1 MGARKV
7 KPRRQFDAIDEE
19 PESSKS
25 SKTEDDSFLKTRVV
39 VKKRGRP
46 AKATLEHV
54 ATTEGPASNCAMKR
68 RGSAKTAVHEGHD
81 VRDLAMGATIVV
93 TNASAL
99 DSAAPKASNAAGNKR
114 GRPRKKLVHDAIVNL
129 AEPIDSFTESKPNQ
143 RPKRQAAAA
152 ARARVM
158 EGLKEEDSDITKKR
172 REVHSAHTTRESMSD
187 ERQAKRKEE
196 LPISRNSGKL
206 QEAEHTVISHTENED
221 SLATAARDLK
231 QHGRAVADSEMTLAP
246 NVSGRP
252 RRNAAVAASAKVL
265 SGFAEEATD
274 ITKRRRDSSP
284 VSRKRRKREV
294 PVNSEHST
302 VNTLTTT
309 GKADAVRDRPA
320 VPRKRRQATDGTS
333 DSTPTLLDM
342 RRPLAETNSNIC
354 PIPQEMMTSDGLQGP
369 GKADVQ
375 ASIRTETQVASK
387 VSIKAKRKAR
397 NPDVSRDAF
406 ADPAGS
412 PGNRVEQTEALPLPQ
427 EPVLKTKVVA
437 AESKVVAAES
447 KMRTEKSAQAAS
459 ISSISAPRD
468 EKRRVKP
475 SKIKA
480 SRSKLPLGP
489 AATQT
494 AATDGERT
502 ENMDWLAQKPEP
514 TKSLRAPTASRTRK
528 AVLCLPD
535 MDLDDL
541 LSNVANFV
549 PRLG

>member
-1 MGARKV
+1 M
-7 KPRRQFDAIDEE
+7 I
-19 PESSKS
+19 
-25 SKTEDDSFLKTRVV
+25 

-68 RGSAKTAVHEGHD
+68 RGSAKTAVHEGND
-81 VRDLAMGATIVV
+81 VRDLAMGATLVIRNVS
-93 TNASAL
+93 TL
-99 DSAAPKASNAAGNKR
+99 DSVAPKASNAAGNKR
-114 GRPRKKLVHDAIVNL
+114 GRPRKKLVHDAIVSL
-129 AEPIDSFTESKPNQ
+129 AEPIDSFTESQSNRK
-143 RPKRQAAAA
+143 PKRQAAAT
-152 ARARVM
+152 ARTRVM
-158 EGLKEEDSDITKKR
+158 EALKEEDSDITKKR
-172 REVHSAHTTRESMSD
+172 REVISAHTTRDSTSN
-187 ERQAKRKEE
+187 ERQAMRKEE
-196 LPISRNSGKL
+196 LPKSRNAGNL
-206 QEAEHTVISHTENED
+206 HEAEHTVISDTENNG
-221 SLATAARDLK
+221 LVATAAGELK
-231 QHGRAVADSEMTLAP
+231 QHGRAVADSEITLAP
-246 NVSGRP
+246 NLSGRP

-265 SGFAEEATD
+265 SGFVEEATD

-284 VSRKRRKREV
+284 VSRNRRKREV
-294 PVNSEHST
+294 PVNSKPST
-302 VNTLTTT
+302 VNTLTTI

-320 VPRKRRQATDGTS
+320 MPRKRRQATDGTC

-354 PIPQEMMTSDGLQGP
+354 PMSQEMMTSDGLQGL

-375 ASIRTETQVASK
+375 ASIRTETQLASK
-387 VSIKAKRKAR
+387 VSMKAKRQAR

-412 PGNRVEQTEALPLPQ
+412 SGNRVEQMEALPRPQ
-427 EPVLKTKVVA
+427 EPILKTKLVA
-437 AESKVVAAES
+437 AESR
-447 KMRTEKSAQAAS
+447 MRSEKSAQAVS
-459 ISSISAPRD
+459 ISPISAPRD

-480 SRSKLPLGP
+480 SRSKV

-502 ENMDWLAQKPEP
+502 ENMDWLVQKPEA
-514 TKSLRAPTASRTRK
+514 TKSTRAPTASGTTK

-535 MDLDDL
+535 IDLDEL

-549 PRLG
+549 PRPG

>member
-1 MGARKV
+1 MGARKA

-54 ATTEGPASNCAMKR
+54 ATTEGPASNRAMKR

-81 VRDLAMGATIVV
+81 VRDPAMGATLVIR
-93 TNASAL
+93 NASAL

-114 GRPRKKLVHDAIVNL
+114 GRPRKKLVHDAIVSL
-129 AEPIDSFTESKPNQ
+129 AEPIDSFTESKSNQ
-143 RPKRQAAAA
+143 RPKRQAAAT
-152 ARARVM
+152 ARTRVI

-172 REVHSAHTTRESMSD
+172 REVHSAHTTRDSMSD
-187 ERQAKRKEE
+187 ERQAKRKQE
-196 LPISRNSGKL
+196 LPISRNAGKL
-206 QEAEHTVISHTENED
+206 QEAEHTVISHTENEG
-221 SLATAARDLK
+221 SLETAAGDLK

-252 RRNAAVAASAKVL
+252 RRNAALAASAKVL

-274 ITKRRRDSSP
+274 ITKRRRDFSP
-284 VSRKRRKREV
+284 VSRKKRKREI
-294 PVNSEHST
+294 PVNSKPST

-320 VPRKRRQATDGTS
+320 VPRKRSQATDGTS

-354 PIPQEMMTSDGLQGP
+354 PIPQEMMTSDGLQVP

-387 VSIKAKRKAR
+387 VSRKAKRQAR

-437 AESKVVAAES
+437 AESR
-447 KMRTEKSAQAAS
+447 MRTRKSAQAAS
-459 ISSISAPRD
+459 ISPISAPRD

-480 SRSKLPLGP
+480 SRSKLTLGP

-514 TKSLRAPTASRTRK
+514 TKSIRAPTAPRTRK

-549 PRLG
+549 SRLG